1 MDEMTARSAKKAGRI
16 VTGGLLIAVIAAFS
30 VISVLDGTAWA
41 QSGPCADGEVI
52 PADVADNDSASLR
65 LPECAEDDGT
75 IEIPIATPVP
85 PTESLSD
92 MVKRVRPA
100 VVKISKLGHLP
111 YATGTGFI
119 FDTDADT
126 EAAYILTNYHV
137 VDEATDLRVK
147 VNDTDWYEPDVI
159 WLDPRRDLAVLGIC
173 CGDFVSVPF
182 ADSNTLFAGDE
193 VIAIGYPNDYLMPT
207 DLRPGRVIVPG
218 EASVTTGIIS
228 AFRYSSA
235 KDAELVQT
243 DAAINFGNS
252 GGPLFTPDG
261 QVVAMNTLRL
271 SLSSAEAIDQ
281 SFSVLETTI
290 QEKLRIWA
298 NGPAAEFGPLSGEM
312 PHDDDDY
319 IEAWAVAEF
328 GATANEFQLSA
339 TFTNPYDGSGD
350 QNWNYGFRFGYN
362 GEDDD
367 PYMYFIVT
375 SAGNWY
381 LRIFKTDGTYEAA
394 LSGTVPGL
402 LTDEGESNTLSLMVD
417 GKYGWLHVNG
427 FRVLLN
433 DEPIGQID
441 LGGDLVSSHEGSVA
455 VVTGYFK
462 DSEQEGSS
470 TSFSD
475 FTGVSYSHDSS
486 MEDDDA

>member
-52 PADVADNDSASLR
+52 PADVADNDPASLR

-100 VVKISKLGHLP
+100 VVKISKLGYLP
-111 YATGTGFI
+111 YAMGTGFI
-119 FDTDADT
+119 FLTVPDIGS
-126 EAAYILTNYHV
+126 AYLLTNYHV

-182 ADSNTLFAGDE
+182 ADSNTLFAGDD

-207 DLRPGRVIVPG
+207 DLRPGRAIVPG

-235 KDAELVQT
+235 MDAELVQT

-312 PHDDDDY
+312 PHDDDNY
-319 IEAWAVAEF
+319 IEALGVEEF
-328 GATANEFQLSA
+328 EATSDEFQLTA
-339 TFTNPYDGSGD
+339 TFNNPYDADGHD
-350 QNWNYGFRFGYN
+350 WDYGFRFGYN

-367 PYMYFIVT
+367 PYMYFIV
-375 SAGNWY
+375 SSIGKWY
-381 LRIFKTDGTYEAA
+381 LDVKKADGEFEAV
-394 LSGTVPGL
+394 LSGTVTGL

-427 FRVLLN
+427 LRVLLN
-433 DEPIGQID
+433 DEPTKQID
-441 LGGDLVSSHEGSVA
+441 LGGELVSSHEGSVA
-455 VVTGYFK
+455 VVTGYFE

-470 TSFSD
+470 TSLAD
-475 FTGVSYSHDSS
+475 FTGVTYSHDSS